1 VNKDFLKYFQ
11 QNVERNAWLFI
22 PGMVLGVGFGLFL
35 NGYWLID
42 KFPAESR
49 QLLFVTA
56 LASLLGMAGYSM
68 LLRWMRDPSRALP
81 IGQRLGLIG
90 SSVLIGVILFFAGTN
105 QWTSNPRYVTLFLP
119 THRLQIS
126 VFPAQPSGETDLTW
140 FNTSLGDISYDSIH
154 INGWKREDYQLVLQD
169 PSNNSLSWTGKPG
182 EMIQLIF
189 RNSAPGGKAILSW
202 DGQEETINLS
212 SERTTYTH
220 LFHIPF
226 YAGRAFVLLLG
237 IFNFVIL
244 SLAFSFFIWEKRET
258 LVETIRQSFARETIR
273 WNTPEILLLLGII
286 ILALL
291 LRVFNLGNLYPAVD
305 EYYQLIAA
313 KQILQGAAL
322 GSVYQRS
329 LWLVT
334 LPVAAA
340 MRLFGN
346 ELWVARS
353 VGVLF
358 NVLALVPLYLLIRKI
373 NRALAVVSSL
383 LYATS
388 PWIIT
393 FARVVRE
400 YAYYPF
406 YFYWIIFA
414 MVLFI
419 EGIPEG
425 FVIQRDWKI
434 FFKTRMGIL
443 GLALILPPVYGLYI
457 DHLSTFNIVLLAYFV
472 FGIFILQ
479 KFNLIDRWNLL
490 VLIPI
495 SSGILIVAY
504 KEVERQIGLL
514 SLIPKLNP
522 FPIQY
527 FFPNPQQQWYFD
539 RFVPII
545 VIGLLCSAVL
555 CILVRRV
562 NIIPL
567 FLLTQY
573 ACFLGFFLFFSKTF
587 FHTRHLSTT
596 ELWYILLVAVGLYA
610 VWSLLYALLS
620 FKGSTV
626 KILLAVFLGV
636 SVINPQQTL
645 LPTLS
650 TNPDMP
656 ISEDYYHNMSLVQDY
671 MLQHT
676 EDGDVLISTVYGLYA
691 TWEGEPGFRAIYRI
705 TSQTPRQDVFSMVD
719 QNPAGW
725 IIIDQIRLDQASMTV
740 KDYSGKD
747 QIEYIGL
754 FGDEYVW
761 HWQHAPTTSIIPG
774 ALGKEQ

>member
-1 VNKDFLKYFQ
+1 MNKDFLKYSQ
-11 QNVERNAWLFI
+11 LNVERNAWLFI
-22 PGMVLGVGFGLFL
+22 PSVILGVGFGLFL

-49 QLLFVTA
+49 QLLFITT
-56 LASLLGMAGYSM
+56 LASLLGVAGYFL
-68 LLRWMRDPSRALP
+68 LLRWIRDHSRLFP
-81 IGQRLGLIG
+81 IAQRLGLIG
-90 SSVLIGVILFFAGTN
+90 VSVLTGAIVFFAGTS
-105 QWTSNPRYVTLFLP
+105 QWTSNPRYVTVLLP
-119 THRLQIS
+119 THRLQVS
-126 VFPAQPSGETDLTW
+126 MLPAQPSGETDLTW
-140 FNTSLGDISYDSIH
+140 FNTSLGDISYDSIDTK
-154 INGWKREDYQLVLQD
+154 GWKRQGDQLVLQNPTD
-169 PSNNSLSWTGKPG
+169 NMLSWTGKPG

-189 RNSAPGGKAILSW
+189 HSTVRGGKAIISW

-220 LFHIPF
+220 SFQLPF
-226 YAGRAFVLLLG
+226 YAGRVFVLLLG
-237 IFNFVIL
+237 ILNFVIL
-244 SLAFSFFIWEKRET
+244 SLAFSLFIWEKRET
-258 LVETIRQSFARETIR
+258 LVETVGQSFARTTVR
-273 WNTPEILLLLGII
+273 WDSPDVILVLGVMV
-286 ILALL
+286 LALL

-340 MRLFGN
+340 MRLFGT

-358 NVLALVPLYLLIRKI
+358 NVLALVPLYLLMRKI
-373 NRALAVVSSL
+373 NRAVAVISAL

-414 MVLFI
+414 MVVFI
-419 EGIPEG
+419 EGMTDG
-425 FVIQRDWKI
+425 FFVLRDWKI
-434 FFKTRMGIL
+434 FFKTRMGLL
-443 GLALILPPVYGLYI
+443 GLALILPPVYALSI
-457 DHLSTFNIVLLAYFV
+457 DHLSTFKIVLLAYFV
-472 FGIFILQ
+472 FVVFILR
-479 KFNLIDRWNLL
+479 KFNLRDRGNLI
-490 VLIPI
+490 VLIFI
-495 SSGILIVAY
+495 GSGILIVAY
-504 KEVERQIGLL
+504 KEVKRQIGLL

-539 RFVPII
+539 RFVPVV
-545 VIGLLCSAVL
+545 VIGLLCGVVL

-562 NIIPL
+562 KFIPL
-567 FLLTQY
+567 FLLSEY
-573 ACFLGFFLFFSKTF
+573 IIYLGFFIFLSKTF

-596 ELWYILLVAVGLYA
+596 ELWFILLVAIGLYA
-610 VWSLLYALLS
+610 VWSLLSALLS
-620 FKGSTV
+620 LKSNMV
-626 KILLAVFLGV
+626 KILLAIFLGV
-636 SVINPQQTL
+636 AVINPQQTL

-656 ISEDYYHNMSLVQDY
+656 ISEDYYHNMTLVQNY
-671 MLQHT
+671 MLHHT
-676 EDGDVLISTVYGLYA
+676 DYGDVLISTVYGLYA
-691 TWEGEPGFRAIYRI
+691 TWEGEPGFRAIHRI
-705 TSQTPRQDVFSMVD
+705 TSQTPRQDVFAIVD
-719 QNPAGW
+719 QNPSGW
-725 IIIDQIRLDQASMTV
+725 IVIDQIRLDQASMTV

-747 QIEYIGL
+747 QIEYVGL

-761 HWQHAPTTSIIPG
+761 HWQHTLTTSITPG
-774 ALGKEQ
+774 GAGKEQ